1 MINDTYYN
9 NTNDGDKTPML
20 FWPIEH
26 NFYDVFSFHFF
37 HFLSYTPIVL
47 HIIGFVNTFLYI
59 LWMEFCTWAG
69 KRASGSSEASGA
81 SGMRWRVVSVVRLWE
96 GLWALFGEGLV
107 LEVSGAFEVN
117 VAQWGSGERV
127 VSYSIIYPR
136 IQQNP
141 NASGLVLAEFLREAW
156 IPVGLL
162 QVMRGPND
170 NLIDYTAAQWLK
182 TKILSTYRIC
192 TFLKQFC
199 NEI

>member
-1 MINDTYYN
+1 MLSKDWQGDTKEDR
-9 NTNDGDKTPML
+9 T
-20 FWPIEH
+20 
-26 NFYDVFSFHFF
+26 
-37 HFLSYTPIVL
+37 
-47 HIIGFVNTFLYI
+47 
-59 LWMEFCTWAG
+59 
-69 KRASGSSEASGA
+69 SEEKPSD
-81 SGMRWRVVSVVRLWE
+81 
-96 GLWALFGEGLV
+96 
-107 LEVSGAFEVN
+107 
-117 VAQWGSGERV
+117 
-127 VSYSIIYPR
+127 R

-170 NLIDYTAAQWLK
+170 NLIDHTAAQWLK